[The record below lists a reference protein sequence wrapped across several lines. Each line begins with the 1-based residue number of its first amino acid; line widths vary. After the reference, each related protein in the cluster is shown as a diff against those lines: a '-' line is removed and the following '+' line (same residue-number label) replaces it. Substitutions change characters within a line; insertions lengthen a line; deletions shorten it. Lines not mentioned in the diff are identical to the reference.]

1 MKKESYTR
9 FWLIYIALVIICT
22 GYLSYVQIR
31 VKDYVFFSQKDSSG
45 RYKVELTQISGPEK
59 PQGRCM
65 YKLDFYDGDKSL
77 FSMADLA
84 YTNGRLLY
92 DGMVQLDW
100 DEDGVSVEISHQAS
114 SAKYHLLYDGEYTS
128 SHTYSKI
135 D

>member
-22 GYLSYVQIR
+22 GYLSYVQFR

-45 RYKVELTQISGPEK
+45 RYKVELT
-59 PQGRCM
+59 
-65 YKLDFYDGDKSL
+65 
-77 FSMADLA
+77 DLA
-84 YTNGRLLY
+84 YTNGRLLN

-114 SAKYHLLYDGEYTS
+114 SAKYHLLYDGDYTS
-128 SHTYSKI
+128 SHYYSKI